1 MTRALRVA
9 VGRTLAAGLVLL
21 AAAAAGC
28 APGAFERDERV
39 RFLAPPAGADVT
51 LPLLVR
57 WSVDPARFRAS
68 GFDGS
73 RGERRGLY
81 AVFVDSA
88 PLRPGRHLDT
98 LAEHDVV
105 CRASPGCP
113 DRTWLADHGVY
124 LTTSPELALRGLP
137 RDRGRRAGGGRRRHE
152 VTVVLLDGRG
162 VRIGEGAWTRSFYL
176 REEGGQ

>member
-1 MTRALRVA
+1 MTRAA
-9 VGRTLAAGLVLL
+9 VLVLVASAL
-21 AAAAAGC
+21 AGC
-28 APGAFERDERV
+28 ATPTLERDQRV

-57 WSVDPARFRAS
+57 WSADPARFRAT

-73 RGERRGLY
+73 RGGRRGVY

-88 PLRPGRHLDT
+88 PVRPGRHLDT
-98 LAEHDVV
+98 LAEHDLV

-113 DRTWLADHGVY
+113 DSTWLADHGVY
-124 LTTSPELALRGLP
+124 LTTAPRLVLRGLP

-162 VRIGEGAWTRSFYL
+162 VRIGEGAWTRSFYV
-176 REEGGQ
+176 RDEAAP